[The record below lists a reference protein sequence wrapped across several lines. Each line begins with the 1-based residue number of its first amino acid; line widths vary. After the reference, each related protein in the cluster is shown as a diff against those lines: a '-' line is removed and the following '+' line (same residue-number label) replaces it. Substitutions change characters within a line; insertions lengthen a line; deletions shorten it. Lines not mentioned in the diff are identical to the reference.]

1 MKYDEQFK
9 FSAVDAYLVGPAGFT
24 KVAQQ
29 FEISAALLRSW
40 VARYRLH
47 GVAGLAIRA
56 WKAHSVEFKLSVLKH
71 MWDNALS
78 YRQTAA
84 VFNLPNSS
92 HIGEWERR
100 YKLSGFE
107 GLKRHRNENR
117 KMKVPPIPSVR
128 VPVDEKNCSH
138 DDLVDEVKRLR
149 AENAYLK
156 KLKALVESKPSAPPK
171 KRK

>member
-9 FSAVDAYLVGPAGFT
+9 FSAVEAYLVGPAGFT

-29 FEISAALLRSW
+29 FEISASLLRSW

-47 GVAGLAIRA
+47 GIAGLAMRV
-56 WKAHSVEFKLSVLKH
+56 WNAHSAEFKLSVLKY

-84 VFNLPNSS
+84 VFNLPNAS

-100 YKLSGFE
+100 HKQCGFE
-107 GLKRHRNENR
+107 GLKRRRNENPR
-117 KMKVPPIPSVR
+117 MKAPTTPPVR

-156 KLKALVESKPSAPPK
+156 KLKALVESKPSAPAK